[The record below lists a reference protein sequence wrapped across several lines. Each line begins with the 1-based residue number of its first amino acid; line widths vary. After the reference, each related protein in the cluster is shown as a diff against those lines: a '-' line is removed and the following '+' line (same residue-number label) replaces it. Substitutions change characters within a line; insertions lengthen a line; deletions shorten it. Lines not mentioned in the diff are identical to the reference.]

1 MIEFKKQLNEPAM
14 VEQDE
19 AIPRTKWM
27 SDGII
32 KAEKRFPAHQRRTD
46 EQIWQQTFNSVVC
59 EIGIAKALKGSCN
72 KQKFD
77 KTIRQSYAYDVIV
90 PGYQEDTMFEVK
102 WMSIESEWYTFNDNV
117 VNSIYKNKAYYDYLI
132 VSSYVVED
140 GKYKVIPRFI
150 FDPRTFHK
158 NYKSSYYDNYKKYY
172 YNHNNSDCIV
182 LNKEKVLQYKQLM
195 V

>member
-32 KAEKRFPAHQRRTD
+32 EAEKRFPEHQRRT
-46 EQIWQQTFNSVVC
+46 EEKIWQQTFNSVVC

-72 KQKFD
+72 EQKFD
-77 KTIRQSYAYDVIV
+77 KAIPNSYAYDVIV

-102 WMSIESEWYTFNDNV
+102 WMSIESDWYTFNDNV
-117 VNSIYKNKAYYDYLI
+117 VNSIHKNKAYYDYLI

-150 FDPRTFHK
+150 LDPRTFHR

-182 LNKEKVLQYKQLM
+182 LNKEKVLHYKKLM